1 MILGLN
7 AIGRSVVFI
16 PQDTETIDISRI
28 LEEQQCDVLFVKH
41 CNLSKLEDALDIA
54 YCRNLRTVI
63 YTNEE
68 IVEKMEVGFNSRA
81 EETLMEEYNMNV
93 LSLSHLILTECSQ
106 HGNCVCA

>member
-1 MILGLN
+1 M
-7 AIGRSVVFI
+7 VFI
-16 PQDTETIDISRI
+16 PQDTEIIDIFRI

-54 YCRNLRTVI
+54 YCRSLRTVI

-68 IVEKMEVGFNSRA
+68 IIEKMEVGFNSRA

-93 LSLSHLILTECSQ
+93 LSLSHLILTEYTQYGICF
-106 HGNCVCA
+106 AD